1 MKEEFSDRRGK
12 LFHFNSC
19 LTNRQVIEDLGIVFI
34 LFKPTNLDLDKV
46 YILDPGIQE
55 IYVCLILLCKFSR
68 KIFTFCVNRKQICIH
83 QTFNIGSIKSKMCL
97 AIYLW
102 YTIVSIDIEN

>member
-34 LFKPTNLDLDKV
+34 LFLSQP
-46 YILDPGIQE
+46 ILIWT
-55 IYVCLILLCKFSR
+55 K
-68 KIFTFCVNRKQICIH
+68 
-83 QTFNIGSIKSKMCL
+83 
-97 AIYLW
+97 
-102 YTIVSIDIEN
+102 YTS